1 MVRKLTGDEPALAL
15 SVALNMFLV
24 ISAESLIPYLFV
36 RLLIAGFIGGGMFL
50 VLFKE

>member
-24 ISAESLIPYLFV
+24 VAAESLIPYLLI
-36 RLLIAGFIGGGMFL
+36 RLAIAGFIGGGMFL
-50 VLFKE
+50 VLFRE